1 MKSFTRIGLP
11 ILVVVAAV
19 FGITFVRVYSPD
31 EQGQKEGP
39 KPKAAKSA
47 GKEVLTFPIVTV
59 APMSGKPDAG
69 RESLALWDPEIE
81 VGVSGHFEFWA
92 LNKHP
97 EPVTAR
103 VFDVN
108 CQCAGVEVTSVDHGA
123 FRDYAAVSALAGS
136 PLCPAPGPLA
146 AFAHAA
152 FSQRLQWTPLL
163 ANAERHDQMIPGAD
177 PSLGSQLAIFRL
189 GWTGKP
195 EQGSK
200 YIKAYLLAGTGDD
213 HPTGYT
219 LEVTTVVVPAFDL
232 IRRDGVNGWAPVP
245 DLSLGELRENGEAA
259 REIYLVSTTRRQLV
273 FRFAV
278 DHPDPCLTWTEPVPA
293 SDEEVNALSEFVVKN
308 GGTNRRPKSLYKFQ
322 VSLRERT
329 EAQSGGKSQFHQL
342 DLGLLDHRLGIEA
355 IGAGKHV
362 LPVKARVLGDVDL
375 LSGAPDGRLDLG
387 DSFAKD
393 QDRTKDVVIVADRP
407 GLNLTLSTAET
418 TPNYLKVK
426 LEPLEQIDGRNRW
439 RLWVTVPKGK
449 LVGAL
454 PAKSEVILTT
464 SGPNPRKL
472 RIPVRGQAYDS
483 GGNRI

>member
-31 EQGQKEGP
+31 DQGQSGGP

-47 GKEVLTFPIVTV
+47 VKDVLTFPIVTV
-59 APMSGKPDAG
+59 APGSGKADAG

-81 VGVSGHFEFWA
+81 VGAPGHFEFWA

-97 EPVTAR
+97 ESVTAR

-108 CQCAGVEVTSVDHGA
+108 CQCAGVEMTTVDHDA

-152 FSQRLQWTPLL
+152 FGQRLHWMPLL
-163 ANAERHDQMIPGAD
+163 ASTERHDQTIPGAD

-195 EQGSK
+195 EQGPK
-200 YIKAYLLAGTGDD
+200 YVKAYLMAGIGDAQ
-213 HPTGYT
+213 PAGYT
-219 LEVTTVVVPAFDL
+219 LEVTTMVVPAFDPL
-232 IRRDGVNGWAPVP
+232 RREGTTGWSPVP
-245 DLSLGELRENGEAA
+245 DLSLGELRENGEAK
-259 REIYLVSTTRRQLV
+259 REIYLLSSTRRQLV
-273 FRFAV
+273 LRFSV

-293 SDEEVNALSEFVVKN
+293 SAEEVNALSEFVVKN
-308 GGTNRRPKSLYKFQ
+308 GGTNRRPKSLYKFE

-329 EAQSGGKSQFHQL
+329 EAESAGKTQFHQL
-342 DLGLLDHRLGIEA
+342 DLGLLDRRLNIEA
-355 IGAGKHV
+355 IGAGSHA
-362 LPVKARVLGDVDL
+362 LPVKARVLGEVNF

-387 DSFAKD
+387 DSFPAD
-393 QDRTKDVVIVADRP
+393 EDRTKDVILVADRP
-407 GLNLTLSTAET
+407 GLGLTLSTAET
-418 TPNYLKVK
+418 TPNYLKARLDAIEK
-426 LEPLEQIDGRNRW
+426 IDGRNKW
-439 RLWVTVPKGK
+439 RLRVTVPKGH
-449 LVGAL
+449 VGAL
-454 PAKSEVILTT
+454 PANSAVILTT

-472 RIPVRGQAYDS
+472 RIPVRGAAYDS
-483 GGNRI
+483 GVPRI